1 MSTRKH
7 IHQETFPASAERV
20 FALLHTPSAIRR
32 WWGVSRAIV
41 LPEPG
46 GTWAAAWGEAEDD
59 PDYITVATIREFRP
73 PHRMVLS
80 NYRYHAKSG
89 PPPFQADFV
98 TEFMVSPHGEGAS
111 LRVTQDGFPAG
122 SEADEF
128 YASCKKGWQDTFAG
142 IRQFLNDSAGGAS
155 QDDAPAGRLRR
166 PQVIAKTSDR
176 S

>member
-7 IHQETFPASAERV
+7 VHEETFSASPERV
-20 FALLHTPSAIRR
+20 FALLHTPSSIRQ

-59 PDYITVATIREFRP
+59 PDYTTVATIRVFQP

-80 NYRYHAKSG
+80 NYRYHAKAG
-89 PPPFQADFV
+89 PLPFQAEFV
-98 TEFMVSPHGEGAS
+98 TEFLVSPHGGGAS
-111 LRVTQDGFPAG
+111 LRVTQDGFPAS

-128 YASCKKGWQDTFAG
+128 YAGCKKGWEDTFDG
-142 IRQFLNDSAGGAS
+142 IRQYLSDSVGGA
-155 QDDAPAGRLRR
+155 
-166 PQVIAKTSDR
+166 
-176 S
+176 